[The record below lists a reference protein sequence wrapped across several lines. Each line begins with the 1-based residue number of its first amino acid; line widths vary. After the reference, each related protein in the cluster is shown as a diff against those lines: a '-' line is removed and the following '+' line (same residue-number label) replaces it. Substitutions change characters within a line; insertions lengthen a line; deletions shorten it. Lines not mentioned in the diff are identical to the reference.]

1 MAFNPMSVADALDV
15 LRTELEK
22 ELSGPDARVAVSGL
36 RHEIRHVIAQASAWA
51 IENGSHFD
59 FVDPPADCD
68 AIHCILMLRRLS
80 YDLRRLASRHGMQ
93 VMNDNASAREGK
105 SESLARIE
113 EPRSVRPENEQ
124 D

>member
-1 MAFNPMSVADALDV
+1 MAFDPMSVADALEV
-15 LRTELEK
+15 LRTELEE
-22 ELSGPDARVAVSGL
+22 ELSGPDARVALSEL
-36 RHEIRHVIAQASAWA
+36 RQELRLVIQQATTWA

-93 VMNDNASAREGK
+93 AMNDNGRDAEGRSERPSRTDVLASVKPG
-105 SESLARIE
+105 
-113 EPRSVRPENEQ
+113 NE
-124 D
+124 